1 LNSEWDGIIY
11 FHQKKVFDNQP
22 KPEGLIRDY
31 EGKETMSAYTV
42 LWIVSAVA
50 LFIGLRDIFRILPRR
65 PTITNLV
72 ICLLGFCFF
81 CLGLGMSALFDEK
94 DVPPPAPYADNN
106 KAVLATVKEGDL
118 LLCTDPASSQVKQV
132 LVIKFISP
140 DKTFIQGR
148 GMDKRGSFEDSFFR
162 ADRSNCQLSEPIR
175 DPIKVRLKV
184 GEIVLDGLNPPSPA
198 PK

>member
-1 LNSEWDGIIY
+1 
-11 FHQKKVFDNQP
+11 
-22 KPEGLIRDY
+22 
-31 EGKETMSAYTV
+31 MSAYTV

-118 LLCTDPASSQVKQV
+118 LLCTDPASGQVKRAV
-132 LVIKFISP
+132 LVRSANESP
-140 DKTFIQGR
+140 QSNPFWGLSIREGYVVDMR
-148 GMDKRGSFEDSFFR
+148 GWASDIFEG
-162 ADRSNCQLSEPIR
+162 CQLSPPIR
-175 DPIKVRLKV
+175 GTQLVDERIGKIVRL
-184 GEIVLDGLNPPSPA
+184 GLNPPSPA